1 MGAAVISKVMGTK
14 VSIVMNGI
22 KNGHPAKRKQT
33 QEKESRVRIQ
43 FLTVVFHSNVILMTF
58 LSFRVI
64 KLAVCWSEQ
73 DKKKGDILPAL

>member
-1 MGAAVISKVMGTK
+1 MGTK

-22 KNGHPAKRKQT
+22 KNDHLENRKQT

-43 FLTVVFHSNVILMTF
+43 FLIVVLHPNVILITF

-64 KLAVCWSEQ
+64 KLAVCWSES
-73 DKKKGDILPAL
+73 DKKRRYFASVMMHAQC

>member
-1 MGAAVISKVMGTK
+1 MGMK

-22 KNGHPAKRKQT
+22 KNDHPGKRKQT

-43 FLTVVFHSNVILMTF
+43 FLIVVLHTNVILMTF

-64 KLAVCWSEQ
+64 KLAICWSEQ
-73 DKKKGDILPAL
+73 DKKRRYFANIMMHALC